1 MRTGD
6 AVKDGDVLAQI
17 ETDKVTIDV
26 KYTEGQ
32 PGVVSKV
39 LVKEED
45 TVEVGQEC
53 FVVDVGA
60 SGGKEAGGGG
70 AEQQKAAPAK
80 EEAAPKEEKKE
91 PEQAKAPKQPPAP
104 QKPAEQPKQQPPQ
117 QAKQA
122 PPTPP
127 PSEVSWRMSAV
138 IQLHMNGHGGAH
150 AC

>member
-1 MRTGD
+1 MRYRCIMPGALTSFLPHRTGD

-45 TVEVGQEC
+45 KVEVGQEC

-60 SGGKEAGGGG
+60 SGGAEAGGGG

-117 QAKQA
+117 QPKQA

-127 PSEVSWRMSAV
+127 PSEVS
-138 IQLHMNGHGGAH
+138 
-150 AC
+150 